1 MFLAE
6 SAFDLENFRK
16 YTPIPLLG
24 ICEKGSRPGVSTTC
38 ELARAALIAAVPPHS
53 RHVRDLEVRPRSRNL
68 GFELFNSESTICRRV
83 LQSHLVNAQTV
94 FSEPSS
100 C

>member
-24 ICEKGSRPGVSTTC
+24 ICENASRPGVPTKC
-38 ELARAALIAAVPPHS
+38 ERARAALIAAVPTHS
-53 RHVRDLEVRPRSRNL
+53 RHVRFFLRQVTNRDASKQAEN
-68 GFELFNSESTICRRV
+68 
-83 LQSHLVNAQTV
+83 
-94 FSEPSS
+94 
-100 C
+100 